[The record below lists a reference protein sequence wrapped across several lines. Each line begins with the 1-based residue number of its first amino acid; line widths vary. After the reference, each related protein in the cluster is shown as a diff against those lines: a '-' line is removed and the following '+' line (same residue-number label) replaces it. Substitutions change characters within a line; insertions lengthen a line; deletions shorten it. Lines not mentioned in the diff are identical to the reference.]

1 MRTFWIISTNCDCC
15 SDTIALS
22 HNPSRNMIGPRC
34 RGCQKV
40 LGCMQWDLKE
50 KVRALTELDAVN
62 DYNKRK
68 KMRV

>member
-1 MRTFWIISTNCDCC
+1 
-15 SDTIALS
+15 
-22 HNPSRNMIGPRC
+22 MIGPRC

-68 KMRV
+68 KMRVGSSVASD